1 MVRMSAQ
8 ARQKF
13 EELRAA
19 GTPGLGIQIGFV
31 YGCGGAGFR
40 VVFTEDPQ
48 GASRLD
54 VDGVPIALDAE
65 SRERLQGA
73 VIDWEAFPEE
83 GFVLRHPDA
92 ALVEFC

>member
-1 MVRMSAQ
+1 MVGISAQ

-48 GASRLD
+48 GTSRLD
-54 VDGVPIALDAE
+54 ADGVSIALDAE
-65 SRERLQGA
+65 SRARLEGA
-73 VIDWEAFPEE
+73 VIDWEASPEA

>member
-1 MVRMSAQ
+1 MVGMSAA
-8 ARQKF
+8 ARRKF

-19 GTPGLGIQIGFV
+19 GSPALGVQIGFV

-40 VVFTEDPQ
+40 VLFTPEPQ
-48 GASRLD
+48 GAFRCD
-54 VDGVPIALDAE
+54 ADGVPIALDAE
-65 SRERLQGA
+65 SRDRLHGA
-73 VIDWEAFPEE
+73 VIDWEASPEE

>member
-1 MVRMSAQ
+1 MVQMSAR
-8 ARQKF
+8 ARREF
-13 EELRAA
+13 EALRAA
-19 GTPGLGIQIGFV
+19 GAPDLGIQIGFV

-40 VVFTEDPQ
+40 VVFTEKPQ
-48 GASRLD
+48 GPFVCDA
-54 VDGVPIALDAE
+54 DGVSIALDAE

-73 VIDWEAFPEE
+73 VIDWEVSPEQ

>member
-1 MVRMSAQ
+1 MVGMSAQ

-19 GTPGLGIQIGFV
+19 GAPGLGIQIGFV

-54 VDGVPIALDAE
+54 LDGVSIALDAE
-65 SRERLQGA
+65 SRARLRGA
-73 VIDWEAFPEE
+73 VIDWEASPEE

>member
-1 MVRMSAQ
+1 MVHMSAQ
-8 ARQKF
+8 ARQKL

-19 GTPGLGIQIGFV
+19 GTPDLGIQIGFV

-48 GASRLD
+48 GASRVD
-54 VDGVPIALDAE
+54 IDGVPIALDAE

-73 VIDWEAFPEE
+73 VIDWEAAPEE

>member
-8 ARQKF
+8 ARKKF

-19 GTPGLGIQIGFV
+19 GTPGLGIQIGFL

-48 GASRLD
+48 GSSRLD
-54 VDGVPIALDAE
+54 VDGVPLALDAE

-73 VIDWEAFPEE
+73 VIDWEASPEE